1 MGIKIGTKLSFEN
14 HVSYLCK
21 KASQKLHALAR
32 IANYMDVSKRKCLM
46 KVFVTS
52 QLNYCPLIWIFHSR
66 ELNNRINRIHEQAL
80 KLVYQDNSLSFAE
93 VLEKDNSVTIH
104 QRNL

>member
-1 MGIKIGTKLSFEN
+1 MKIGTKLSFEN

-32 IANYMDVSKRKCLM
+32 IANYMEVSKRKCLM
-46 KVFVTS
+46 KVFVAS

>member
-1 MGIKIGTKLSFEN
+1 MKIGTKLSFEN

-52 QLNYCPLIWIFHSR
+52 QLNYCPLIWIFHCR

-93 VLEKDNSVTIH
+93 VLEKDNSVTVH

>member
-1 MGIKIGTKLSFEN
+1 MKIGTKLSFEN